1 MSAKAQ
7 LEPVGAAGQG
17 QGRRPTLPRRA
28 LPVPP
33 SLQGVELPRGRKRL
47 PWAPIPEEWNRP
59 PRLALASFLSFST
72 SQRCHLRGRRAGS
85 WVLGATALIFPTQ
98 AGGPARSRLS
108 YL

>member
-7 LEPVGAAGQG
+7 LEPVGAAGQGQG

-59 PRLALASFLSFST
+59 PFFSQLLHQPALPFARPENGELGSWSDSFDLP
-72 SQRCHLRGRRAGS
+72 HPGRR
-85 WVLGATALIFPTQ
+85 PRTQ
-98 AGGPARSRLS
+98 
-108 YL
+108 